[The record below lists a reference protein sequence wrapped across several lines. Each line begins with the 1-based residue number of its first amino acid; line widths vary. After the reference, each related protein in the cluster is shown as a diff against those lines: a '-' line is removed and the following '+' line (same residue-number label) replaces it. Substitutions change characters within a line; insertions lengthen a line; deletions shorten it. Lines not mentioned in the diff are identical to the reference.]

1 MRTFPMNPP
10 IAAPIATLPTL
21 TFTAPRLVDM
31 NVVTA
36 SLLGDAPYRSCS
48 SSTSSP

>member
-10 IAAPIATLPTL
+10 IAAPTATLPAL
-21 TFTAPRLVDM
+21 TFAAPRLVDM

-36 SLLGDAPYRSCS
+36 SLLGDAPYRPS
-48 SSTSSP
+48 SSS